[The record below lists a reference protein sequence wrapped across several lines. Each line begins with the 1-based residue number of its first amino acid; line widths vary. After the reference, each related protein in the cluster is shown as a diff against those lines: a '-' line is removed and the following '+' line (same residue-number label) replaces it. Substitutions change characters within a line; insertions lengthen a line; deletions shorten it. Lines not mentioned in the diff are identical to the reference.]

1 MRRSSSL
8 IIVVSLALAAG
19 CTIQPDDAPRPIAE
33 ADRGQFGL
41 RPTGDEAAGTNRI
54 FLLTAA
60 TEDQPTRLRS
70 VLRNVPN
77 DPEAILESLLAG
89 ENTDERQAQLS
100 SNLPDELELISARA
114 RGPVLTINLNDQ
126 FGELNSEALRFAVA
140 QLVATGTEIDNI
152 ERVRLQIDG
161 ENQVWPVG
169 NGENTEQLLT
179 IYDYP
184 GFLETSQP
192 PYPAI
197 PGATT

>member
-1 MRRSSSL
+1 MHRTL
-8 IIVVSLALAAG
+8 AVLVLAVVAAS
-19 CTIQPDDAPRPIAE
+19 CAIQPDDAPRPVAE
-33 ADRGQFGL
+33 DERGQFGL
-41 RPTGDEAAGTNRI
+41 RPTGDEAAGSNRI

-60 TEDQPTRLRS
+60 TEDQPVRLRS

-77 DPEAILESLLAG
+77 DPEEILKSLLAG

-100 SNLPDELELISARA
+100 SNLPDGLELISARA

-126 FGELNSEALRFAVA
+126 FGELSSEALRFAVA

-152 ERVRLQIDG
+152 ERVRLQILG
-161 ENQVWPVG
+161 EPQVWPVG

-192 PYPAI
+192 AYPAT
-197 PGATT
+197 PGANV